1 MNLIWL
7 LGSGKKTSGCNFEAR
22 KKLYV
27 HFIKCKKWLLYC
39 VHSTIAVKKFFFF
52 AKEEK

>member
-22 KKLYV
+22 KKKAFTC
-27 HFIKCKKWLLYC
+27 HFIKCKK
-39 VHSTIAVKKFFFF
+39 
-52 AKEEK
+52 